1 MNNIQALVLC
11 GGKGERL
18 RPLTDTIPKPLIHI
32 RGKPI
37 LSYLVNHINSYKINQ
52 IIFATGYNSQK
63 ISDYL
68 SNNFSQVDYILS
80 DAGDVDILER
90 IKYARK
96 LISSDIIVFYGD
108 TIADIEINKLV
119 HHHRTHQGKATIT
132 VYPLRSQ
139 FGILELEENNLITSF
154 IEKPILDKWI
164 NIGYLYLEQSLLTAL
179 DRFNSFEE
187 FLNHLVYSKL
197 IYAYKH
203 EGIHITVNTL
213 TELKEAEKNIH
224 LLKIMKGSYE

>member
-1 MNNIQALVLC
+1 MNKIQALVLC

-18 RPLTDTIPKPLIHI
+18 RPLTKTIPKPLIHV

-37 LSYLVNHINSYKINQ
+37 LWYLVKHINSYKINQ
-52 IIFATGYNSQK
+52 IIFATGYNSNK

-68 SNNFSQVDYILS
+68 SNYFSKVDYIIS

-96 LISSDIIVFYGD
+96 LINGDIIVFYGD

-132 VYPLRSQ
+132 VWPLRSQ
-139 FGILELEENNLITSF
+139 FGVLELQESNLITSF

-164 NIGYLYLEQSLLTAL
+164 NIGYLYLEQSLLTIL
-179 DRFNSFEE
+179 DRFSSFEE
-187 FLNHLVYSKL
+187 FLNHLVESKE
-197 IYAYKH
+197 IYGYKH

-224 LLKIMKGSYE
+224 LLKTNKGSYE